1 MRTAIIIGATSGIGR
16 QLACS
21 LLESG
26 WRVGIAWRREDR
38 LRKLVDTYGNDRAI
52 ARYMD
57 VTPNDAPCQLDNLLT
72 ETGAPDLFLHV
83 AGIGNEEGPLNEE
96 IELKIVST
104 HCDGMVRVVSHFI
117 NYIKKEPYYSDK
129 RKVCIGIVS
138 SLAGTKGM
146 GVSPAYSA
154 SKKMQSTY
162 VSALSQHVRMHG
174 IPATL
179 SDIRPGFVDT
189 DILLPGTPPFAIMSV
204 EAASRQIL
212 KGVARRKRIIVFD
225 WRYRMLSFAW
235 SLIPRWL
242 WERMTFVK
250 TKDNHEGFLQ

>member
-16 QLACS
+16 QLACG

-57 VTPNDAPCQLDNLLT
+57 VTQNDAPCQLDNLLT

-83 AGIGNEEGPLNEE
+83 AGIGYEEGSLNEE
-96 IELKIVST
+96 IELK
-104 HCDGMVRVVSHFI
+104 
-117 NYIKKEPYYSDK
+117 
-129 RKVCIGIVS
+129 IVS

-146 GVSPAYSA
+146 GVFPAYSA

-179 SDIRPGFVDT
+179 SDIRTGFVDT

>member
-16 QLACS
+16 QLACC

-26 WRVGIAWRREDR
+26 WRVGIEGRREDR

-57 VTPNDAPCQLDNLLT
+57 VTQNDAPCQLDNLLT

-83 AGIGNEEGPLNEE
+83 AGIGYEEGSLNEE
-96 IELKIVST
+96 IELK
-104 HCDGMVRVVSHFI
+104 
-117 NYIKKEPYYSDK
+117 
-129 RKVCIGIVS
+129 IVS

-162 VSALSQHVRMHG
+162 VSALFQHVRMHG

-179 SDIRPGFVDT
+179 SDIRTGFVDT